1 MISKKMML
9 VVDPDENHF
18 KLAIP
23 ASAKN
28 KIFVYIALLI

>member
-1 MISKKMML
+1 MISKKVML
-9 VVDPDENHF
+9 VVDLDEDHF